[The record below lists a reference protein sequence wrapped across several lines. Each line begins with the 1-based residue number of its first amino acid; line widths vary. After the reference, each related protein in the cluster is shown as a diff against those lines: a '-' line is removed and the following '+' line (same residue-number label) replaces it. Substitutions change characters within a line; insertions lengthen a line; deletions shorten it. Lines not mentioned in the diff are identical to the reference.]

1 MAVEQA
7 GATRGAP
14 RPASRDVLRRAS
26 VGLLAAVRGTSPTV
40 QAFVASRLLVLLAGI
55 GGVLAVAKRTS
66 PLEVAAYQH
75 QLGPVGYVLAGSVDR
90 FDSAFYLDIASHGYG
105 SLASGRVA
113 FFPLYPLLIRAVG
126 LLTGSLVIAG
136 VLISAVAFLLALVLL
151 HRLTELELGRRAA
164 TATVLIV
171 CFAPLSLFF
180 TAIYT
185 ESLFLMLSVGALL
198 AARRERWALAGVLGA
213 LATLTRPTGFLLAL
227 ALVVMRLRSSRRFD
241 RRLAWALVPAVTLVA
256 YLVALVADGFPWLAP
271 FHVETIW
278 HRIAVGPVGG
288 LLAGVG
294 EALRGAGSII
304 TGGEPIYHP
313 TLFGP
318 FSAGAESII
327 LLGVL
332 VLAIVALV
340 ATFRTLPLQYGC
352 LAAASLAMCLWS
364 PQQGQPLNSFDRYTL
379 TIFPLWMVAG
389 AWIAKR
395 RLERQAVL
403 VGAILL
409 VFYTVQFSSWA
420 FVA

>member
-1 MAVEQA
+1 M
-7 GATRGAP
+7 
-14 RPASRDVLRRAS
+14 
-26 VGLLAAVRGTSPTV
+26 
-40 QAFVASRLLVLLAGI
+40 
-55 GGVLAVAKRTS
+55 
-66 PLEVAAYQH
+66 
-75 QLGPVGYVLAGSVDR
+75 
-90 FDSAFYLDIASHGYG
+90 
-105 SLASGRVA
+105 
-113 FFPLYPLLIRAVG
+113 
-126 LLTGSLVIAG
+126 
-136 VLISAVAFLLALVLL
+136 
-151 HRLTELELGRRAA
+151 
-164 TATVLIV
+164 
-171 CFAPLSLFF
+171 
-180 TAIYT
+180 
-185 ESLFLMLSVGALL
+185 
-198 AARRERWALAGVLGA
+198 
-213 LATLTRPTGFLLAL
+213 
-227 ALVVMRLRSSRRFD
+227 
-241 RRLAWALVPAVTLVA
+241 
-256 YLVALVADGFPWLAP
+256 
-271 FHVETIW
+271 
-278 HRIAVGPVGG
+278 GG

-294 EALRGAGSII
+294 AALRGAGSII

-318 FSAGAESII
+318 FSAGAESIV

-332 VLAIVALV
+332 ALAIVALV